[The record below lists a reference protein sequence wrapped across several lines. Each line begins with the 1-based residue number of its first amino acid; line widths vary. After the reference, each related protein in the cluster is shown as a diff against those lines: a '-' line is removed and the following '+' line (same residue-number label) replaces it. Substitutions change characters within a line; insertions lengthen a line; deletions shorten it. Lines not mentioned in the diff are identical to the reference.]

1 MEVVLRFPTSDRL
14 GPPGP
19 YPPGEGGGGY
29 HIKYTVGL
37 TVTAESEGY
46 ELSFIVKNIPADHI
60 NSGRLRLRSEVCSF
74 HPLFP

>member
-46 ELSFIVKNIPADHI
+46 ELSFIVKNIRRFVPFTH
-60 NSGRLRLRSEVCSF
+60 CSLNHMLNF
-74 HPLFP
+74 SVSYSQ